1 MNIKPTTLFDAD
13 RSGIQKTSSEIAN
26 PEKGRNAQIIE
37 SALQE
42 QEIADSFE
50 PAATIEYYNN
60 YSKSGTTAN
69 TVIEPQ
75 ATVTASQLAVDKLQE
90 APIAT
95 PEPSP
100 DAAAAELM
108 PPDNESIDSGTLIPW
123 TDEEVN
129 EALRKY
135 YGGNGER
142 RWEVDEEALFKE
154 IFRRSVISE
163 RANQFDYALR
173 DFSQGIVND
182 GFGPRIYTG
191 YDNDI
196 FQKLATSFFGER
208 DVLLY
213 YKSECREFIS
223 EEEVD
228 RRLQKLDDQF
238 DAAFAQ
244 LAQLIQHYANVANG
258 GSVYSDIKAYGEV
271 IKAYVYSSKT
281 IEDIGDSSAFY
292 SYLKANTNTGLSVEE
307 INRVGSRGQAKLI
320 G

>member
-1 MNIKPTTLFDAD
+1 MLF
-13 RSGIQKTSSEIAN
+13 RS
-26 PEKGRNAQIIE
+26 
-37 SALQE
+37 

-75 ATVTASQLAVDKLQE
+75 ATVVTSQPAVDKLQE

-95 PEPSP
+95 AEPSP
-100 DAAAAELM
+100 DAVAAELM
-108 PPDNESIDSGTLIPW
+108 PPDNESIDNSGSIRPW
-123 TDEEVN
+123 TDEE
-129 EALRKY
+129 LRDAMRKLFWD
-135 YGGNGER
+135 NGER
-142 RWEVDEEALFKE
+142 AWEVDEEAVLKE
-154 IFRRSVISE
+154 LFRRGVQSE
-163 RANQFDYALR
+163 RDNQFNFVLR
-173 DFSQGIVND
+173 DFSQGIIND

-191 YDNDI
+191 YDKDI
-196 FQKLATSFFGER
+196 FHKLAATFSDDRSNLFY
-208 DVLLY
+208 L
-213 YKSECREFIS
+213 KNECREFIS

-228 RRLQKLDDQF
+228 RRLQQLNEQF
-238 DAAFAQ
+238 DEAFAQ

-281 IEDIGDSSAFY
+281 IDQIGDSSAFY
-292 SYLKANTNTGLSVEE
+292 SYLNANTNAGLSVEE